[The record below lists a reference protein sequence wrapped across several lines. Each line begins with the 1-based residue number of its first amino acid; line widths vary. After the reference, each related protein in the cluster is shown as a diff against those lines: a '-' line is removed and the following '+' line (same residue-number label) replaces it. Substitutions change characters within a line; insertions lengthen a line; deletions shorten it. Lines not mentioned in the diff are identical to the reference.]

1 MLVDKDPKLFLS
13 LREFYGEE
21 RGEFVYN
28 LILRS
33 IFKIIKVP
41 HSFLFPEGKE
51 FVTTT
56 SDYLPKDDIDEDI
69 EVIEEEILAKTDDKS
84 YTILNKVP
92 VAYSIY
98 KLEKTYPCD
107 PVLSNDTQDVYL
119 IGDKVEVRTKSF
131 PVSNV
136 FKYCNVEKEF
146 SEVRWS
152 TKKNIIQFMNGCS
165 LEEQFHTLV
174 GDSKTLTKLQK
185 NIKVPSNTI
194 VTRWSKYLILPYTL
208 RKLLIK
214 NKKLCSYRFLKEYL
228 DYGEPARRLLLQLGE
243 EALDFSIKFLT
254 SARIKD
260 LIRSVTKDNIKEIRN
275 ILYKYGQEI
284 NKYSYYNVFLG
295 YSNYIELRRTLH
307 KKTPV
312 YPKTVA
318 ELRELTDKLHE
329 EKRLLERQEPFKN
342 QREELKWD
350 GDDKMFVTVPHCGAD
365 LIKEGKSLHHC
376 VGSYVNQVRE
386 NYTNIVFIRSKK
398 NPEKSFYTVELKNNY
413 ELVQI
418 RGLQNR
424 APTKEVQKFLDKY
437 LAQLPPKK

>member
-1 MLVDKDPKLFLS
+1 MEFRKVGEELHIIKNDIPLYIFGEGYIKRYCIDFGYRNYKLSNNTFISGLCSTMLVNKDPKLFLS

-98 KLEKTYPCD
+98 KLEKTYLCD

-119 IGDKVEVRTKSF
+119 IGDKVEVRIKSF
-131 PVSNV
+131 PISNV

-146 SEVRWS
+146 RKVCWN
-152 TKKNIIQFMNGCS
+152 TKKDLIQFMNECS

-174 GDSKTLTKLQK
+174 GDSKMLTKLQK

-214 NKKLCSYRFLKEYL
+214 NKK
-228 DYGEPARRLLLQLGE
+228 
-243 EALDFSIKFLT
+243 
-254 SARIKD
+254 
-260 LIRSVTKDNIKEIRN
+260 
-275 ILYKYGQEI
+275 
-284 NKYSYYNVFLG
+284 
-295 YSNYIELRRTLH
+295 
-307 KKTPV
+307 
-312 YPKTVA
+312 
-318 ELRELTDKLHE
+318 
-329 EKRLLERQEPFKN
+329 
-342 QREELKWD
+342 
-350 GDDKMFVTVPHCGAD
+350 
-365 LIKEGKSLHHC
+365 
-376 VGSYVNQVRE
+376 
-386 NYTNIVFIRSKK
+386 
-398 NPEKSFYTVELKNNY
+398 
-413 ELVQI
+413 QI
-418 RGLQNR
+418 GR
-424 APTKEVQKFLDKY
+424 AHV
-437 LAQLPPKK
+437 